1 MNNLFTSFIL
11 LLCVLSLSFF
21 SVQTAHGMTEIS
33 GTVVARRDDSVK
45 VEFEQ
50 HKIAKPKSGDKVEF
64 STLLQ
69 GIKVGAGTGE
79 VTEVDVETVW
89 VKISD
94 DRPKP
99 KMNAVIQATGTPSV
113 VSKDRRDGNIENERA
128 PLKKPSQAQDS
139 SEESMSQ
146 QDIEKAVIQE
156 LIRLRY
162 ISQEMRGNVSADML
176 QASIDMCGMEHGF
189 PSGRSINGDLLHTL
203 RKLEPR

>member
-1 MNNLFTSFIL
+1 MNKLFTSFIMI
-11 LLCVLSLSFF
+11 LCGLSLTTF
-21 SVQTAHGMTEIS
+21 SVQTVHGMTEIT
-33 GTVVARRDDSVK
+33 GTVVARQAGSVK
-45 VEFEQ
+45 VEFTQ
-50 HKIAKPKSGDKVEF
+50 HKVAEPKSGDTVEF

-79 VTEVDVETVW
+79 VTEVDGETVW

-99 KMNAVIQATGTPSV
+99 KMSAVIQATGTQSA
-113 VSKDRRDGNIENERA
+113 VSKDRRDGNIEYERA
-128 PLKKPSQAQDS
+128 PLKKPIQAQVS

-162 ISQEMRGNVSADML
+162 IMDGITSTDML
-176 QASIDMCGMEHGF
+176 QAAVDLCGLDHGF
-189 PSGRSINGDLLHTL
+189 PSGRSINGELLNTL

>member
-1 MNNLFTSFIL
+1 
-11 LLCVLSLSFF
+11 
-21 SVQTAHGMTEIS
+21 MTEIA
-33 GTVVARRDDSVK
+33 GTVVARRNESVK
-45 VEFEQ
+45 VEFKQ
-50 HKIAKPKSGDKVEF
+50 HKIAGPKSGDKVKF

-79 VTEVDVETVW
+79 VTEVDGKIAW
-89 VKISD
+89 VKTSD

-99 KMNAVIQATGTPSV
+99 KMNAVIHATGTPSD
-113 VSKDRRDGNIENERA
+113 VSKNRREGNIEYERT
-128 PLKKPSQAQDS
+128 PIKKPRQAQVS

-162 ISQEMRGNVSADML
+162 IMDGNLSADML
-176 QASIDMCGMEHGF
+176 QASVDMCGMEHGF
-189 PSGRSINGDLLHTL
+189 PFGHSINGELLSTL